1 VAESKDHDKKAFG
14 GKQAEP
20 FGKGKK
26 EQANAKAS
34 KGSKGRE
41 RQTTKEKK

>member
-1 VAESKDHDKKAFG
+1 MAAKKDAFG
-14 GKQAEP
+14 GKKAEP

-26 EQANAKAS
+26 EQQNAKPKA
-34 KGSKGRE
+34 GDKGRE